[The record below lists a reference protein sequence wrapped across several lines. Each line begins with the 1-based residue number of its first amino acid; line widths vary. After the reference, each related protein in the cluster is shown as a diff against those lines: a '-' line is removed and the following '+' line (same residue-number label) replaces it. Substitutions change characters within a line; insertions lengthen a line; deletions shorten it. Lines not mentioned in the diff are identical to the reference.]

1 MATFSFQ
8 QFTEEEVISFV
19 RALVRGGDFAIGLP
33 SDEAIERAID
43 IIDEPHK
50 WSREMT
56 AWRASGSPEAYTYQP
71 EGLTD

>member
-1 MATFSFQ
+1 
-8 QFTEEEVISFV
+8 
-19 RALVRGGDFAIGLP
+19 VRGGDFAIGL
-33 SDEAIERAID
+33 SSGEAIERAID

-56 AWRASGSPEAYTYQP
+56 AWRAAGSPYTYTYIK